1 MNAISSNRTK
11 KRIFIAC
18 CLAPSLFIYI
28 WLIIYPCI
36 RAFAMSLYEWNGYSA
51 NMTFV
56 GLGNFIRVFNDEV
69 FYKSLAN
76 NVYILFWCTLWTF
89 VLSMLFAV
97 IITSKKY
104 RDRNILRVIFFIPYA
119 LSVTI
124 VSVIWMFIYNPS
136 FGALNSMLDAIGLS
150 SLTQR
155 WLGDSNVIMGALT
168 VPLVWVNVGFYM
180 VLFITSIMSIPRDRY
195 EAAEIDGA
203 GELQK
208 FFFITIPGIWE
219 MIRIA
224 LIFFIVTAFSYS
236 FELVFVITKGGPNRA
251 SELVTTYLY
260 EKAFRTGEFG
270 YASALGVV
278 LFAIV
283 FILIFILRRTT
294 RREDT

>member
-1 MNAISSNRTK
+1 M
-11 KRIFIAC
+11 
-18 CLAPSLFIYI
+18 
-28 WLIIYPCI
+28 
-36 RAFAMSLYEWNGYSA
+36 YEWNGYSP
-51 NMTFV
+51 NKTFI
-56 GLGNFIRVFNDEV
+56 GLDNFVRVFSDEV

-76 NVYILFWCTLWTF
+76 NVYLLFWCTFWTF
-89 VLSMLFAV
+89 LISMFFAV
-97 IITSKKY
+97 IITSKRY

-119 LSVTI
+119 LSVTV

-136 FGALNSMLDAIGLS
+136 FGALNSVLEQIGLS

-155 WLGDSNVIMGALT
+155 WLADKDVIMGALT

-180 VLFITSIMSIPRDRY
+180 VLFITSIMDIPKDRY

-219 MIRIA
+219 IVRIA

-260 EKAFRTGEFG
+260 EKAFRTGEYG

-283 FILIFILRRTT
+283 FGLIFILQRTSRRW
-294 RREDT
+294 ES